1 MNPPGISVEEFL
13 KNREEHP
20 ASIVIDVRDP
30 EKFSEAHIPGA
41 INIFKTEVEGKIEE
55 TVPDK
60 NAEIYC
66 HCGGGESGPRAAAR
80 LNEMG
85 YKNAKYIIGGWRSY
99 EAKSKGESAT
109 GKE

>member
-1 MNPPGISVEEFL
+1 MNPPGISVEDFL
-13 KNREEHP
+13 KNREAHP
-20 ASIVIDVRDP
+20 DSIVIDVRDA
-30 EKFSEAHIPGA
+30 EKFTEAHIPGA

-66 HCGGGESGPRAAAR
+66 HCGGGESGPRAAEL

-85 YKNAKYIIGGWRSY
+85 YKNAKYIIGGWRGY
-99 EAKSKGESAT
+99 EAKVKND
-109 GKE
+109 